1 MGKKLY
7 GYWIFTELATA
18 LLLLEGIEGW
28 AQITTF
34 AVSHG
39 LAVLLTYLIFVALI
53 GVDRV
58 LRERIMTRG
67 FTCFLLAVSMVP
79 LIGPAV
85 SLFFTLF
92 LRFFPVHPVRIESFS
107 KINRDVLVVMQK
119 RFESRS
125 IPITEALLVRSM
137 TREDALKMVAIVGE
151 MGWAPIKSNILKY
164 MIRLS
169 PIQHVVLMA
178 IDMLRKQMDTILAE
192 ISTLEA
198 GSNPGHAVYNRLANL
213 YHEIEYLDLCEP
225 IMKQFYQEKACEYA
239 LLAFK
244 KSGENEDDA
253 LLCVRYLLEMD
264 RVQKARE
271 TYDRIRTKGDYFFPK
286 WITYEFEFSARQQDS
301 EAFNDL
307 YLLIAS
313 AGGVFVPARV
323 KEAATAWKKVLTSAW
338 L

>member
-1 MGKKLY
+1 MGNKLY
-7 GYWIFTELATA
+7 GYWAFTELATA
-18 LLLLEGIEGW
+18 MLLLKGIEGW
-28 AQITTF
+28 AEISIF
-34 AVSHG
+34 VVSHG
-39 LAVLLTYLIFVALI
+39 LSMLLTYLIFIALI

-58 LRERIMTRG
+58 LRKKIITRG
-67 FTCFLLAVSMVP
+67 FICFLLAVSMVP
-79 LIGPAV
+79 LVGPAV

-92 LRFFPVHPVRIESFS
+92 LRFFPVHPVRTESFK
-107 KINRDVLVVMQK
+107 KINRDVLMVLQK

-151 MGWAPIKSNILKY
+151 MNWKPIKSNILKY
-164 MIRLS
+164 IIRLS
-169 PIQHVVLMA
+169 PFQNVVLMA

-192 ISTLEA
+192 ISALEA
-198 GSNPGHAVYNRLANL
+198 RQNPDHAIFNRLANL

-225 IMKQFYQEKACEYA
+225 IMKPFYQEKACEYA
-239 LLAFK
+239 LRAFNQG
-244 KSGENEDDA
+244 GENEDDA
-253 LLCVRYLLEMD
+253 LLSVRYLLEMD

-271 TYDRIRTKGDYFFPK
+271 TYDRVRSKGDYFFPK
-286 WITYEFEFSARQQDS
+286 WITYEFEFSARQQDT

-313 AGGVFVPARV
+313 AGGVFVPAKV